1 MRRNRPRTS
10 HVCGHVRGHTF
21 GSVRPR
27 GAATFFAV
35 ASFALLVALAVAPPA
50 RADDT
55 IKRPGDHPAYSVE
68 AEPHLVLGWD
78 DVYASDGWGVGGRF
92 SIPIVDNG
100 FVPSIN
106 NSVAIGFGLDLLH
119 YDSCWY
125 NADCSANYIHIP
137 VVMQWNFYV
146 SQHWSVFGEPGLVI
160 FHGFFDDCP
169 FQNGCPGRPR
179 ETSVEPALYLGGRYH
194 FNDKM
199 SLTMRIG
206 FPSISVGISFF
217 P

>member
-1 MRRNRPRTS
+1 MHAHARCSLLPRRLPRLA
-10 HVCGHVRGHTF
+10 VA
-21 GSVRPR
+21 
-27 GAATFFAV
+27 GAALTLA
-35 ASFALLVALAVAPPA
+35 ALAVLAPRSA

-55 IKRPGDHPAYSVE
+55 IKHPGDHPAYNFEV
-68 AEPHLVLGWD
+68 EPHLVLGWD
-78 DVYASDGWGVGGRF
+78 DVYAADGFGLGVRF

-100 FVPSIN
+100 FVPKIN
-106 NSVAIGFGLDLLH
+106 NSVAISFGLDLLH

-125 NADCSANYIHIP
+125 VGDCSANYIHIP

-146 SQHWSVFGEPGLVI
+146 ARQWSVFGEPGLVV
-160 FHGFFDDCP
+160 FHGFISDCP
-169 FQNGCPGRPR
+169 VAIRNCPVGPR

-199 SLTMRIG
+199 SLTMRVG
-206 FPSISVGISFF
+206 FPSISVGLSFF

>member
-1 MRRNRPRTS
+1 MC
-10 HVCGHVRGHTF
+10 VVRL
-21 GSVRPR
+21 P
-27 GAATFFAV
+27 
-35 ASFALLVALAVAPPA
+35 LVARLAALVAIVAIGVSSSPA

-55 IKRPGDHPAYSVE
+55 IKHPGAHPAYNFEV
-68 AEPHLVLGWD
+68 EPHLLLGWD
-78 DVYASDGWGVGGRF
+78 NVYANDGYGLGVRF

-100 FVPSIN
+100 FVSTIN
-106 NSVAIGFGLDLLH
+106 NSVAISFGLDLVH
-119 YDSCWY
+119 YDGCWY
-125 NADCSANYIHIP
+125 RGDCQANYIHLP

-146 SQHWSVFGEPGLVI
+146 ASRWSVFGEPGLVI
-160 FHGFFDDCP
+160 YHGFFDDCP
-169 FQNGCPGRPR
+169 PDVGCPGRPR
-179 ETSVEPALYLGGRYH
+179 VTSIEPALYLGGRYY

>member
-1 MRRNRPRTS
+1 MKMRRNRP
-10 HVCGHVRGHTF
+10 HTWLA
-21 GSVRPR
+21 RPP
-27 GAATFFAV
+27 AAAFL
-35 ASFALLVALAVAPPA
+35 FALAVLVALVADWPA

-55 IKRPGDHPAYSVE
+55 VKHPGDHPAYNVE
-68 AEPHLVLGWD
+68 AEPHLLLGWD
-78 DVYASDGWGVGGRF
+78 DVYASDGYGIGARF

-100 FVPSIN
+100 FVSSIN

-125 NADCSANYIHIP
+125 NAPCSANYIHIP

-146 SQHWSVFGEPGLVI
+146 AHRWSVFGEPGLVI
-160 FHGFFDDCP
+160 FHGFFEDCP
-169 FQNGCPGRPR
+169 SNISCPGRPR
-179 ETSVEPALYLGGRYH
+179 VTSLEPALYLGGRYH

-206 FPSISVGISFF
+206 FPSISVGLSFF

>member
-1 MRRNRPRTS
+1 MRRNRPHARHVRR
-10 HVCGHVRGHTF
+10 HVCGYF
-21 GSVRPR
+21 CGSVRPR
-27 GAATFFAV
+27 GAAAFFAV
-35 ASFALLVALAVAPPA
+35 ASFTLLVALAVAPPA

-78 DVYASDGWGVGGRF
+78 DVYASDGFGVGGRF

-194 FNDKM
+194 FSDRM

>member
-1 MRRNRPRTS
+1 M
-10 HVCGHVRGHTF
+10 
-21 GSVRPR
+21 
-27 GAATFFAV
+27 
-35 ASFALLVALAVAPPA
+35 LVALAVAPPA

-55 IKRPGDHPAYSVE
+55 IKHPGDHPAYSFE

-78 DVYASDGWGVGGRF
+78 DVYASDGFGVGARF

-146 SQHWSVFGEPGLVI
+146 AQHWSVFGEPGLVI

-194 FNDKM
+194 FSDRM
-199 SLTMRIG
+199 SLTMRVG
-206 FPSISVGISFF
+206 FPSISVGVSFF

>member
-1 MRRNRPRTS
+1 MRRNRP
-10 HVCGHVRGHTF
+10 HP
-21 GSVRPR
+21 SVPAAAPLSSRRVPPFAIGI
-27 GAATFFAV
+27 GAM
-35 ASFALLVALAVAPPA
+35 LALASAPCVA

-55 IKRPGDHPAYSVE
+55 IKHPGDHPAYNFEV
-68 AEPHLVLGWD
+68 EPHLLLGWD
-78 DVYASDGWGVGGRF
+78 DVYANDGFGLGARF

-100 FVPSIN
+100 FVSTIN
-106 NSVAIGFGLDLLH
+106 NSVAIGFGLDLVH
-119 YDSCWY
+119 YDDCWY
-125 NADCSANYIHIP
+125 NGNCDANYVHLP

-146 SQHWSVFGEPGLVI
+146 ASRWSVFGEPGLVI
-160 FHGFFDDCP
+160 YHGFFNDCP
-169 FQNGCPGRPR
+169 SAPPNVGCPARPR

>member
-1 MRRNRPRTS
+1 MRAYLRLPSATATAA
-10 HVCGHVRGHTF
+10 HLGALGVL
-21 GSVRPR
+21 SV
-27 GAATFFAV
+27 ALL
-35 ASFALLVALAVAPPA
+35 ALLVSVPATA

-55 IKRPGDHPAYSVE
+55 VKRPGDHPAYNFEV
-68 AEPHLVLGWD
+68 EPHLVLGWD
-78 DVYASDGWGVGGRF
+78 DVYASDGYGVGVRF

-119 YDSCWY
+119 YDQCWY
-125 NADCSANYIHIP
+125 VGNCSANYVHIP

-146 SQHWSVFGEPGLVI
+146 AQRWSVFGEPGLVI
-160 FHGFFDDCP
+160 FHGFIDDCP
-169 FQNGCPGRPR
+169 ISVKNCPVGPR

-194 FNDKM
+194 INDKL

-206 FPSISVGISFF
+206 FPSISIGLSFF

>member
-1 MRRNRPRTS
+1 MRRNRSPRSAT
-10 HVCGHVRGHTF
+10 H
-21 GSVRPR
+21 PQ
-27 GAATFFAV
+27 GATGFSALLAV
-35 ASFALLVALAVAPPA
+35 VALVALGTVVVATPV

-55 IKRPGDHPAYSVE
+55 VKHPGDHPAYAFE
-68 AEPHLVLGWD
+68 AEPHVLLGWD
-78 DVYASDGWGVGGRF
+78 DVYASDGFGVGARF

-125 NADCSANYIHIP
+125 NAACSANYIHIP
-137 VVMQWNFYV
+137 VVMQWNFFV
-146 SQHWSVFGEPGLVI
+146 AQRWSVFGEPGLVI
-160 FHGFFDDCP
+160 FHGFFEDCP
-169 FQNGCPGRPR
+169 PQVNCPGRPR
-179 ETSVEPALYLGGRYH
+179 VTSLEPALYLGGRYH

-199 SLTMRIG
+199 SLTMRVG
-206 FPSISVGISFF
+206 FPSISVGLSFF

>member
-1 MRRNRPRTS
+1 MRRNRPHTS
-10 HVCGHVRGHTF
+10 P
-21 GSVRPR
+21 VRPP
-27 GAATFFAV
+27 GSALLLAFLAFTPLAV
-35 ASFALLVALAVAPPA
+35 LFALTVAAAA

-55 IKRPGDHPAYSVE
+55 VKHPGDHPAYSVE
-68 AEPHLVLGWD
+68 AEPHLLLGWD
-78 DVYASDGWGVGGRF
+78 DVYASDGYGVGARF

-100 FVPSIN
+100 FVPQIN

-125 NADCSANYIHIP
+125 GNNATCSANYIHIP

-146 SQHWSVFGEPGLVI
+146 ARRWSVFGEPGLVI
-160 FHGFFDDCP
+160 FHGFVDDCP
-169 FQNGCPGRPR
+169 PQFNDCPGRPR
-179 ETSVEPALYLGGRYH
+179 VTSLEPALYLGGRYH

-206 FPSISVGISFF
+206 FPSISFGVSFF